1 MEMMTRL
8 VAKEPGKTEYIEQP
22 KYVADGDN
30 VVVKTMRCG
39 ICATDISIV
48 SGEAFFIK
56 DGRTKYPVE
65 FGHEWLE

>member
-56 DGRTKYPVE
+56 DG
-65 FGHEWLE
+65 GQSIL